1 MDWLWNKKPVM
12 PKEYDE
18 PSTKEGKFQ
27 SALTRNAI
35 QNTAAERKGRM
46 YGDIYLE
53 PPGERGR
60 KAAGAIKGLQD
71 AGKRMKPR

>member
-12 PKEYDE
+12 PKEYDQ
-18 PSTKEGKFQ
+18 PSTKESRFQ
-27 SALTRNAI
+27 SALTRNKM
-35 QNTAAERKGRM
+35 QQTSAEGKARM

-60 KAAGAIKGLQD
+60 KAAAAIKGLQD